1 MTGSIAISHG
11 MRVGIVGGSIAGC
24 AAAILLS
31 RAGFDVSVF
40 ERSRGELVDRGAGI
54 ATPVTAFSSLIAR
67 DLLDVD
73 FPFVHRPDQP
83 FITRAAADD
92 RLGHAPWSRPHDEA
106 AMHWGELYRNLRRR
120 VPDAVYHQGCTVVD
134 AQMVT
139 DTTVALRFDDDRR
152 QDFDLVLFA
161 DGYQSLGRRLL
172 FPDVSVQ
179 YRGYVAWRGLL
190 DEHFL
195 ADSAP
200 LEGAAPRVSY
210 KAMTGHLIPYFVPG
224 PGGAVARGERL
235 VNWAAYLLVPPDAL
249 PQFLTD
255 RDGRKH
261 THSLPPGAMRP
272 AEEGRLKQLLRTQL
286 PGYYADIVTA
296 TRDTFVQAIYTVDV
310 PAYHRGRICLIGDA
324 GAVATPITGSGVFKG
339 MTNAIDLVAA
349 LGAAD
354 DLDTALA
361 GWGAGQ
367 TRIGAH
373 YTQLSAQMEEAL
385 IWATPD
391 FSTMDAAE
399 TEAWWQRT
407 VPLRR

>member
-1 MTGSIAISHG
+1 

-31 RAGFDVSVF
+31 RAGYAVSVF

-54 ATPVTAFSSLIAR
+54 ATPVTTFSSLIAR
-67 DLLDVD
+67 DLLDVT
-73 FPFVHRPDQP
+73 FPYVHRPDQP

-92 RLGHAPWSRPHDEA
+92 WLGHAPWSRPHDEA

-120 VPDAVYHQGCTVVD
+120 VPDAVYHQGWTVTD
-134 AQMVT
+134 AQMT
-139 DTTVALRFDDDRR
+139 NDTAVALHFADGQR

-172 FPDVSVQ
+172 FPKVAVQ

-190 DEHFL
+190 DERL
-195 ADSAP
+195 LTDSAP

-210 KAMTGHLIPYFVPG
+210 KGMIGHLIPYFVPG
-224 PGGAVARGERL
+224 PGGAVAKGERL

-255 RDGRKH
+255 RDGRQH

-272 AEEGRLKQLLRTQL
+272 AEEDRLKQLLRTQL
-286 PGYYADIVTA
+286 PGYYADIVSA
-296 TRDTFVQAIYTVDV
+296 TRNTFVQAIYTVDV

-349 LGAAD
+349 LEAAD
-354 DLDTALA
+354 DVDMALA
-361 GWGAGQ
+361 AWDAGQ
-367 TRIGAH
+367 TQIGAH
-373 YTQLSAQMEEAL
+373 YTRLSAQMEEAL

-399 TEAWWQRT
+399 TEAWWHRT

>member
-1 MTGSIAISHG
+1 

-31 RAGFDVSVF
+31 RAGYAVSVF

-54 ATPVTAFSSLIAR
+54 ATPVATFSSLIAQ
-67 DLLDVD
+67 DLLDVT
-73 FPFVHRPDQP
+73 FPYVHRPDQP

-92 RLGHAPWSRPHDEA
+92 WLGHAPWSRPHDEA
-106 AMHWGELYRNLRRR
+106 AMHWGALYRNLRRR
-120 VPDAVYHQGCTVVD
+120 VPDAVYHQGWTVTN
-134 AQMVT
+134 AQMAN
-139 DTTVALRFDDDRR
+139 DTAVVLHFADGQR
-152 QDFDLVLFA
+152 QEFDLVLFA

-172 FPDVSVQ
+172 FPDVAVQ

-190 DEHFL
+190 DEHLL

-210 KAMTGHLIPYFVPG
+210 KGMIGHLIPYFVPG
-224 PGGAVARGERL
+224 RGGSTIRGERL
-235 VNWAAYLLVPPDAL
+235 VNWAAYLLVPLDAL

-255 RDGRKH
+255 RDGRQH
-261 THSLPPGAMRP
+261 THSLPPGVMRP
-272 AEEGRLKQLLRTQL
+272 EQEDRLKQLLQTQL
-286 PGYYADIVTA
+286 PGYYAAIVTA
-296 TRDTFVQAIYTVDV
+296 TRNTFVQAIYTVAV
-310 PAYHRGRICLIGDA
+310 PAYHRGRIGLIGDA

-339 MTNAIDLVAA
+339 MRNAIDLVAA
-349 LGAAD
+349 LGAAAD
-354 DLDTALA
+354 VDTALA
-361 GWGAGQ
+361 AWDAGQ
-367 TRIGAH
+367 TEMGAH
-373 YTQLSAQMEEAL
+373 YTRLSAQMEEAL

-399 TEAWWQRT
+399 TEAWWERT